1 VRVSLEAS
9 SAGGQNFSVHR
20 NRKEKEKKKLTG
32 TSPHNP
38 TDWTISLLAVHT
50 QIKKE
55 TAISSALASQKL
67 KNWNSIE
74 GDD

>member
-1 VRVSLEAS
+1 LRRRPRAAKTFRSIGIE
-9 SAGGQNFSVHR
+9 
-20 NRKEKEKKKLTG
+20 RKKEKKKLTG